1 MGCGEFELMRCAK
14 KILKNEKKLPNE
26 SIYFSSYWKIGE
38 EDKGM
43 KKAKASFFLKE
54 LIKDKLNP
62 FR

>member
-1 MGCGEFELMRCAK
+1 MRCAK